1 VNKETKKVNKTPRS
15 EETRTTMKKA
25 KQPWTPPSML
35 AVPNDPPPGV
45 KYRWIRAEVLGFDDR
60 SNVSKRFR
68 EGWEPVRPEEVPGYD
83 YPTID
88 EGRHAGVVGVGG
100 LILCKIDE
108 DVVEQRDQYYQQQTA
123 NQMTA
128 VDNDLMREE
137 NPAMPISRD
146 RKSKVTFGGGTK

>member
-1 VNKETKKVNKTPRS
+1 MNKETKKVNKTPRS
-15 EETRTTMKKA
+15 EETRATKKA

-100 LILCKIDE
+100 LILC
-108 DVVEQRDQYYQQQTA
+108 
-123 NQMTA
+123 
-128 VDNDLMREE
+128 
-137 NPAMPISRD
+137 
-146 RKSKVTFGGGTK
+146 